1 MASAAISTLGE
12 HLSQREGT
20 VLHVKVK
27 LSHGCLSISRM
38 SNKKHKNIK
47 KKASPKADKRL
58 TTMTEEEETLTRNDE
73 SKMGLVGQN

>member
-1 MASAAISTLGE
+1 
-12 HLSQREGT
+12 
-20 VLHVKVK
+20 
-27 LSHGCLSISRM
+27 M